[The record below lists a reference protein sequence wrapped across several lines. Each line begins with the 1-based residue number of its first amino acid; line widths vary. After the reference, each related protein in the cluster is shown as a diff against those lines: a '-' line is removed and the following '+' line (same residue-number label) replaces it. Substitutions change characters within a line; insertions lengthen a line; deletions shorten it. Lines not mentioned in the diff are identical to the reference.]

1 MCHVTVFT
9 KTKTQV
15 IHSLKIDRSAIIII
29 IILHSTF
36 YLVVVDYRVC
46 ILIWALIAT
55 FRLHADI
62 LFKQLAMTYSLGP
75 IVSSAK
81 VSLSTILQIRYSWR
95 KILISHF
102 PNSIKNANIDIMMQK
117 SK

>member
-36 YLVVVDYRVC
+36 YLVVVHYWVC

-62 LFKQLAMTYSLGP
+62 LFKQLAMT
-75 IVSSAK
+75 
-81 VSLSTILQIRYSWR
+81 
-95 KILISHF
+95 
-102 PNSIKNANIDIMMQK
+102 
-117 SK
+117 